1 MSDTSVLERDRAYM
15 LLLDL
20 ILSGEL
26 ATEQAL
32 SERKL
37 ADNLQMGRTPVRE
50 AIRRMT
56 REGLIE
62 VRPARGLSLIHI

>member
-1 MSDTSVLERDRAYM
+1 MSDTSVFERDRAYM

-37 ADNLQMGRTPVRE
+37 ADNLQMGRICVCLRGQLTPSCN
-50 AIRRMT
+50 
-56 REGLIE
+56 G
-62 VRPARGLSLIHI
+62 